1 MIEDLVKVLTKGE
14 FSIDD
19 VSKVLVK
26 HNANLSSYLLLSSLE
41 KHLRRYNLVLLTK
54 PEGNYI
60 IIPKDYQR
68 VTKLFEFLNLL
79 DLNVKRRVLRNF
91 LTNWCKK
98 YLNKDLDDVLTDCIE
113 KSIIDLKYYR
123 LRSKYRLAQHTLQR

>member
-54 PEGNYI
+54 PGGNYI

-91 LTNWCKK
+91 LTNWCRK
-98 YLNKDLDDVLTDCIE
+98 YLNKDLNDVLTDCIE